1 MYRLLATTM
10 AESGSSQTTTLI
22 CQVLSA
28 KPDHKIDETNNLLR
42 SKHFPSSKKVIYLGN
57 VATTLI
63 SLLQLPETPVFK
75 NKPKYNEQKW
85 EIITTSGQLEITI
98 ISDSY
103 WGFGLF
109 NSSYLNTI
117 ILDGPIS
124 LRSRIIFDL
133 VSALPHKPW
142 EFKHLSAIRRWMN
155 KNYPNLDEKI
165 NQNNW
170 NELMKYSKQRFEE
183 MIEIMS
189 QAITKISRKVKNTI
203 SDDETD
209 NDKAAVLLA
218 AAEFDLELA
227 KGALADD
234 NGPAIERA
242 ISRIEASLIE
252 ADPEIGINQKIDDE
266 DEFGEH
272 KLVISEITV
281 DKETS
286 VTANLE
292 TVNEIDSIIP
302 DEEIPLID
310 LTGVSEQE

>member
-1 MYRLLATTM
+1 M
-10 AESGSSQTTTLI
+10 AESGSGQSTTLI
-22 CQVLSA
+22 CQVLNA

-63 SLLQLPETPVFK
+63 SLLQHPETPEFK
-75 NKPKYNEQKW
+75 NKPNYNEQKW
-85 EIITTSGQLEITI
+85 EIVTRDGQLKITI

-117 ILDGPIS
+117 ILDGPIN
-124 LRSRIIFDL
+124 LRSRVIFDL
-133 VSALPHKPW
+133 VSSLPHKPW

-155 KNYPNLDEKI
+155 KNHPKLDEKI

-170 NELMKYSKQRFEE
+170 NELVNFSKQKFEE

-189 QAITKISRKVKNTI
+189 EAISKISQKVKNTNS
-203 SDDETD
+203 SDDW
-209 NDKAAVLLA
+209 DKEKSAVLVA
-218 AAEFDLELA
+218 AAEFDLQLA

-242 ISRIEASLIE
+242 IARIEASLIE
-252 ADPEIGINQKIDDE
+252 ADPETGIHKKINEDEVFEQKII
-266 DEFGEH
+266 
-272 KLVISEITV
+272 ISDITM
-281 DKETS
+281 DNEES
-286 VTANLE
+286 VVSNLE
-292 TVNEIDSIIP
+292 TINEIDSIVS
-302 DEEIPLID
+302 EEDIPLVD
-310 LTGVSEQE
+310 LTGISEQE

>member
-1 MYRLLATTM
+1 MAPITM
-10 AESGSSQTTTLI
+10 AGSGSSQTTTLI

-63 SLLQLPETPVFK
+63 SLLQHPETPVFN
-75 NKPKYNEQKW
+75 NKPNYNEQKW
-85 EIITTSGQLEITI
+85 EIETSSGQLKITI

-117 ILDGPIS
+117 ILDGPMS
-124 LRSRIIFDL
+124 LRSRIVFDL
-133 VSALPHKPW
+133 VSSLPHKPW

-155 KNYPNLDEKI
+155 KKYPKLDEKI

-170 NELMKYSKQRFEE
+170 HELVDYSKQQFEE

-189 QAITKISRKVKNTI
+189 QAKVKISQKVKNTNS
-203 SDDETD
+203 SDKW
-209 NDKAAVLLA
+209 DKDKSAVLLA

-227 KGALADD
+227 RGALADD

-242 ISRIEASLIE
+242 IARIEASLIE
-252 ADPEIGINQKIDDE
+252 ADPETGIHQKMTGDDE
-266 DEFGEH
+266 DVEQ
-272 KLVISEITV
+272 KIIISEITNQNEDLV
-281 DKETS
+281 IS
-286 VTANLE
+286 NLE
-292 TVNEIDSIIP
+292 AVNQIDSVVH
-302 DEEIPLID
+302 DEVIPLID
-310 LTGVSEQE
+310 LTSNSEQE

>member
-1 MYRLLATTM
+1 MCRLPAITM
-10 AESGSSQTTTLI
+10 AEGESSQTTTLI

-42 SKHFPSSKKVIYLGN
+42 SKNFPASKKVIYLGN

-75 NKPKYNEQKW
+75 NKPNYNEQKW
-85 EIITTSGQLEITI
+85 EISTTSGQLEVTI

-117 ILDGPIS
+117 TLHGPIS

-142 EFKHLSAIRRWMN
+142 EFKHLSAIRRWMK
-155 KNYPNLDEKI
+155 KNYPNLDEKT
-165 NQNNW
+165 NQKNW
-170 NELMKYSKQRFEE
+170 EELVNYSKQSFVE
-183 MIEIMS
+183 MVEIMS
-189 QAITKISRKVKNTI
+189 QAITKVSEKIKNTAYL
-203 SDDETD
+203 DESEK
-209 NDKAAVLLA
+209 DKAGVLLA

-234 NGPAIERA
+234 NGPAVERA

-252 ADPEIGINQKIDDE
+252 ADPEIGIGRKDDHDDE
-266 DEFGEH
+266 IEEH
-272 KLVISEITV
+272 KIVISEIT
-281 DKETS
+281 EEINPLIS
-286 VTANLE
+286 NLE
-292 TVNEIDSIIP
+292 TINEIDSVIP
-302 DEEIPLID
+302 DEEIPLVD
-310 LTGVSEQE
+310 LTGISEQE